1 MIHPLRIGILVGCNL
16 ILDGLAAKN
25 SEKLDRKKSIADL
38 LKLVEMEDFFSISD
52 PRRRSP
58 AGR

>member
-25 SEKLDRKKSIADL
+25 SEKLDWKKSIADL
-38 LKLVEMEDFFSISD
+38 LKRQ
-52 PRRRSP
+52 RRFLLDIRSWTP
-58 AGR
+58 